1 MTHGFLLIYLLV
13 GTVSLQVHTFTAPK
27 RASLSYFKR
36 AEQPS
41 PHPFLDSSLTE
52 DLEKRAS
59 LSYFKRAIP
68 PLKRASLSYFKRGHS
83 AFDGEEDLEQPY
95 YVYNVGVLPESE
107 SEMEERRP
115 VHQTQHHHPHLEM
128 D

>member
-1 MTHGFLLIYLLV
+1 MASGILLIYLLI
-13 GTVSLQVHTFTAPK
+13 GTVSLHVHTFTPPK

-41 PHPFLDSSLTE
+41 PHPYLDSPLTD

-68 PLKRASLSYFKRGHS
+68 PFKRASLSYFKRGHS
-83 AFDGEEDLEQPY
+83 AFDREEDFEQPY
-95 YVYNVGVLPESE
+95 YVYNAGVLPESE
-107 SEMEERRP
+107 AEMEERRP
-115 VHQTQHHHPHLEM
+115 VHHTQHHHPHLETE
-128 D
+128 